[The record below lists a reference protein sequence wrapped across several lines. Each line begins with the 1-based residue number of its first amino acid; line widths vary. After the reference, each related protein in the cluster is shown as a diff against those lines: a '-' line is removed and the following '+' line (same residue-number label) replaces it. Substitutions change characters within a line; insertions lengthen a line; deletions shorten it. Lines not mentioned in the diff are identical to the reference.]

1 MSDDT
6 TRDLL
11 RLIDERI
18 ALSRGDGSIGAVRG
32 TITAVNAQQ
41 RTCAATL
48 DGSRAPTQGITIP
61 AGIMPEVGDAAL
73 IAKRSD
79 GFLFLL
85 QRIFSDDLV
94 TGSIRPA
101 TDAGGGELD
110 PKSIGSIER
119 KFDEVYARNILQD
132 TYSDDIW
139 GSDAIASHRRRRAGG
154 TGWDAIKADASGLQ
168 PNAEDSWEAW
178 DGEAWRVGVK
188 AEYWTNSGQGDYTA
202 NGTGQVLWS
211 VKGAGNVNPSSILG
225 MTADGEVVLHQNQ
238 LVFANYSGNPSTDA
252 ETLDD
257 YEEGTWSPYWSAGA
271 SASMTI
277 QTGHYTK
284 IGRLVTV
291 TFDMTGSRASMGP
304 ATALR
309 LDGLPFTATTGYGGI
324 RCSYWGAISAS
335 AYGIGALINSG
346 QGGGIMYHSTPGTA
360 ATALVGGS
368 INTAAGQSR
377 MIGFGQYM
385 AA

>member
-238 LVFANYSGNPSTDA
+238 LVFANYSGNPSTDP

-257 YEEGTWSPYWSAGA
+257 YEEGTWSPSVGSTSGSTAYSSQDGTYEKVGKLVMARFHIVMTGTGSMSGNVSISGFPFA
-271 SASMTI
+271 SASYAAGTMAYFSPRGSLTLPVSFFMYAGGTYANLYHG
-277 QTGHYTK
+277 QST
-284 IGRLVTV
+284 LMTV
-291 TFDMTGSRASMGP
+291 TELANLITD
-304 ATALR
+304 
-309 LDGLPFTATTGYGGI
+309 I
-324 RCSYWGAISAS
+324 
-335 AYGIGALINSG
+335 IG
-346 QGGGIMYHSTPGTA
+346 TVT
-360 ATALVGGS
+360 
-368 INTAAGQSR
+368 
-377 MIGFGQYM
+377 YM
-385 AA
+385 ATS